1 MTRAIKIVII
11 MIEKIATETRRGR
24 REEKRAKTR
33 AIGNNNNNNKQ
44 KSLGKTDKQGTFQK
58 DKRPRSTM
66 AIISTNQSRLMM
78 IYKMKRRLKIHIL
91 RRQRRVRPG
100 QASKTWKTG
109 RHTRW
114 RLESLQLGAM
124 VTSTTLLSWKECWVL
139 TIWSYREELGKR

>member
-1 MTRAIKIVII
+1 MLLLWLATKRRVGVEEEKGKVEKTTTGGEMTRAIKIVII

-33 AIGNNNNNNKQ
+33 AIGNNNNNKQ

-78 IYKMKRRLKIHIL
+78 IYKMKRRLKIHLL
-91 RRQRRVRPG
+91 RR
-100 QASKTWKTG
+100 
-109 RHTRW
+109 
-114 RLESLQLGAM
+114 
-124 VTSTTLLSWKECWVL
+124 
-139 TIWSYREELGKR
+139 

>member
-1 MTRAIKIVII
+1 MPLLWLATKRRVRVAEEKGKVEKTTTGGEMTRALKIVVI

-91 RRQRRVRPG
+91 RR
-100 QASKTWKTG
+100 
-109 RHTRW
+109 
-114 RLESLQLGAM
+114 
-124 VTSTTLLSWKECWVL
+124 
-139 TIWSYREELGKR
+139 

>member
-1 MTRAIKIVII
+1 MNEKKIENKKHLVITSNFSRLPLLWLATKRRVRVEEEKGKVEKTTTGGEMTRALKIVVI

-91 RRQRRVRPG
+91 RR
-100 QASKTWKTG
+100 
-109 RHTRW
+109 
-114 RLESLQLGAM
+114 
-124 VTSTTLLSWKECWVL
+124 
-139 TIWSYREELGKR
+139 